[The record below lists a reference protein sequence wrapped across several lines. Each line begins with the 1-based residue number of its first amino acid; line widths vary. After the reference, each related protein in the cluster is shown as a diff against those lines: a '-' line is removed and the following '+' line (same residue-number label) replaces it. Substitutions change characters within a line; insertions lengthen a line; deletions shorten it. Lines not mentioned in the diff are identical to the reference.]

1 MRAVAAARGALARA
15 AARRPGAPPVAGRQ
29 GAQAGG
35 ASAYAPVTQAGRLLL
50 ARGADEPG
58 RPPEET
64 RSGLRGWPPAAPASR
79 GPGSRAPGPGRTS
92 SATGTCPE
100 PEPRVIWAEHLLREM
115 SNFPSVPSH
124 PSPSVHLWP
133 LLLAAPR
140 SHAAG
145 MASRV
150 PLHPGLA
157 GSRLVLAPRC
167 GTARL
172 RSRRWPPAVRA
183 RPPSDRPCLRRGPPG
198 PTRATPALGPSAPAV
213 RPDRLGAAARR
224 LGGARVGSRRPRRPR
239 RRVPRHSPAAHP
251 LPRARGSTDPRP
263 GAARPGR
270 PVQASLPACDAGRR
284 PSATWPRHRIVSS
297 DLVAGSSSS
306 YIQHCAVVC
315 GHQLAL
321 ALADD
326 RTFKVMHR
334 SAAFRHLWRGLTR
347 GRATGHPRPQL
358 YRGRSPSVLLSIAA
372 DCL

>member
-157 GSRLVLAPRC
+157 GSRLVLLILC
-167 GTARL
+167 
-172 RSRRWPPAVRA
+172 RA
-183 RPPSDRPCLRRGPPG
+183 
-198 PTRATPALGPSAPAV
+198 
-213 RPDRLGAAARR
+213 LGAART
-224 LGGARVGSRRPRRPR
+224 L
-239 RRVPRHSPAAHP
+239 
-251 LPRARGSTDPRP
+251 ARGRR
-263 GAARPGR
+263 A
-270 PVQASLPACDAGRR
+270 LDAPCRR
-284 PSATWPRHRIVSS
+284 PSLRVTLAGVRAPLG
-297 DLVAGSSSS
+297 LVT
-306 YIQHCAVVC
+306 
-315 GHQLAL
+315 AL
-321 ALADD
+321 
-326 RTFKVMHR
+326 
-334 SAAFRHLWRGLTR
+334 SHLT
-347 GRATGHPRPQL
+347 
-358 YRGRSPSVLLSIAA
+358 
-372 DCL
+372 

>member
-100 PEPRVIWAEHLLREM
+100 PEPRVIWAEHLLR
-115 SNFPSVPSH
+115 
-124 PSPSVHLWP
+124 
-133 LLLAAPR
+133 
-140 SHAAG
+140 
-145 MASRV
+145 
-150 PLHPGLA
+150 
-157 GSRLVLAPRC
+157 
-167 GTARL
+167 
-172 RSRRWPPAVRA
+172 
-183 RPPSDRPCLRRGPPG
+183 D
-198 PTRATPALGPSAPAV
+198 
-213 RPDRLGAAARR
+213 
-224 LGGARVGSRRPRRPR
+224 
-239 RRVPRHSPAAHP
+239 PAAHP

-284 PSATWPRHRIVSS
+284 PSATWPRHRIVS
-297 DLVAGSSSS
+297 
-306 YIQHCAVVC
+306 C
-315 GHQLAL
+315 GRFPAL
-321 ALADD
+321 
-326 RTFKVMHR
+326 
-334 SAAFRHLWRGLTR
+334 S
-347 GRATGHPRPQL
+347 
-358 YRGRSPSVLLSIAA
+358 
-372 DCL
+372 

>member
-100 PEPRVIWAEHLLREM
+100 PEPRVIWAEHLLREQLVGCHRGWRQ
-115 SNFPSVPSH
+115 SGVATD
-124 PSPSVHLWP
+124 P
-133 LLLAAPR
+133 L
-140 SHAAG
+140 
-145 MASRV
+145 

-183 RPPSDRPCLRRGPPG
+183 RPRPPIAPVFDEAPRAQRVQRPPWVH
-198 PTRATPALGPSAPAV
+198 PPLPSAPIASARLRGGSV
-213 RPDRLGAAARR
+213 ARGSARGGRGGRGAACRATARQLILCRALGAART
-224 LGGARVGSRRPRRPR
+224 L
-239 RRVPRHSPAAHP
+239 
-251 LPRARGSTDPRP
+251 ARGRR
-263 GAARPGR
+263 A
-270 PVQASLPACDAGRR
+270 LDAPCRR
-284 PSATWPRHRIVSS
+284 PSLRVTLAGVRAPLG
-297 DLVAGSSSS
+297 LVT
-306 YIQHCAVVC
+306 
-315 GHQLAL
+315 AL
-321 ALADD
+321 
-326 RTFKVMHR
+326 
-334 SAAFRHLWRGLTR
+334 SHLT
-347 GRATGHPRPQL
+347 
-358 YRGRSPSVLLSIAA
+358 
-372 DCL
+372 

>member
-183 RPPSDRPCLRRGPPG
+183 RPRVGGRRLGIASLTRLRSLRSPLSSTRPPG
-198 PTRATPALGPSAPAV
+198 PNACNA
-213 RPDRLGAAARR
+213 RPGSIRPCRPPRSPRRGCAAARWRAGR
-224 LGGARVGSRRPRRPR
+224 L
-239 RRVPRHSPAAHP
+239 AAAAAAAA
-251 LPRARGSTDPRP
+251 PRAAPQP
-263 GAARPGR
+263 
-270 PVQASLPACDAGRR
+270 
-284 PSATWPRHRIVSS
+284 
-297 DLVAGSSSS
+297 GSSSS
-306 YIQHCAVVC
+306 AARSGQHGPSPGGGAPW
-315 GHQLAL
+315 
-321 ALADD
+321 
-326 RTFKVMHR
+326 TP
-334 SAAFRHLWRGLTR
+334 
-347 GRATGHPRPQL
+347 RAGVPPC
-358 YRGRSPSVLLSIAA
+358 V
-372 DCL
+372 

>member
-183 RPPSDRPCLRRGPPG
+183 RPRVGGGEKGASPRGEQHIRGPPAWDRVAHAS
-198 PTRATPALGPSAPAV
+198 PEPPIAPVFDEAPRAQRVQRPPWVHPPLPSAPIASARLRGGSV
-213 RPDRLGAAARR
+213 ARGSARGGRGGRGAACRATARQLILCRALGAART
-224 LGGARVGSRRPRRPR
+224 L
-239 RRVPRHSPAAHP
+239 
-251 LPRARGSTDPRP
+251 ARGRR
-263 GAARPGR
+263 A
-270 PVQASLPACDAGRR
+270 LDAPCRR
-284 PSATWPRHRIVSS
+284 PSLRVTLAGVRAPLG
-297 DLVAGSSSS
+297 LVT
-306 YIQHCAVVC
+306 
-315 GHQLAL
+315 AL
-321 ALADD
+321 
-326 RTFKVMHR
+326 
-334 SAAFRHLWRGLTR
+334 SHLT
-347 GRATGHPRPQL
+347 
-358 YRGRSPSVLLSIAA
+358 
-372 DCL
+372 

>member
-100 PEPRVIWAEHLLREM
+100 PEPRVIWAEHLLREQLVGAWYTLQM
-115 SNFPSVPSH
+115 SSGLEAVRGSYRSAPFASRLGWIPACSGAP
-124 PSPSVHLWP
+124 LWDGAAP
-133 LLLAAPR
+133 QPPLAAGLGSR
-140 SHAAG
+140 R
-145 MASRV
+145 SRV
-150 PLHPGLA
+150 SGA
-157 GSRLVLAPRC
+157 
-167 GTARL
+167 
-172 RSRRWPPAVRA
+172 
-183 RPPSDRPCLRRGPPG
+183 SDRPCLRRGPPG

>member
-100 PEPRVIWAEHLLREM
+100 PEPRVIWAEHLLRDPFA
-115 SNFPSVPSH
+115 SRLGWIPACSGAP
-124 PSPSVHLWP
+124 LWDGAAP
-133 LLLAAPR
+133 QPPLAAGLGSR
-140 SHAAG
+140 R
-145 MASRV
+145 SRV
-150 PLHPGLA
+150 SGA
-157 GSRLVLAPRC
+157 
-167 GTARL
+167 
-172 RSRRWPPAVRA
+172 
-183 RPPSDRPCLRRGPPG
+183 SDRPCLRRGPPG

>member
-100 PEPRVIWAEHLLREM
+100 PEPRVIWAEHLLREQLVGAWYTLQM
-115 SNFPSVPSH
+115 SSGLEAVRGSYR
-124 PSPSVHLWP
+124 S
-133 LLLAAPR
+133 APF
-140 SHAAG
+140 
-145 MASRV
+145 ASR
-150 PLHPGLA
+150 LG
-157 GSRLVLAPRC
+157 
-167 GTARL
+167 
-172 RSRRWPPAVRA
+172 WIPA
-183 RPPSDRPCLRRGPPG
+183 S
-198 PTRATPALGPSAPAV
+198 
-213 RPDRLGAAARR
+213 
-224 LGGARVGSRRPRRPR
+224 
-239 RRVPRHSPAAHP
+239 HP

>member
-100 PEPRVIWAEHLLREM
+100 PEPRVIWAEHLLREQLVG
-115 SNFPSVPSH
+115 SGVATD
-124 PSPSVHLWP
+124 P
-133 LLLAAPR
+133 L
-140 SHAAG
+140 
-145 MASRV
+145 

-167 GTARL
+167 GTAR
-172 RSRRWPPAVRA
+172 
-183 RPPSDRPCLRRGPPG
+183 
-198 PTRATPALGPSAPAV
+198 
-213 RPDRLGAAARR
+213 
-224 LGGARVGSRRPRRPR
+224 
-239 RRVPRHSPAAHP
+239 PAAHP

>member
-167 GTARL
+167 GTAR
-172 RSRRWPPAVRA
+172 
-183 RPPSDRPCLRRGPPG
+183 
-198 PTRATPALGPSAPAV
+198 
-213 RPDRLGAAARR
+213 
-224 LGGARVGSRRPRRPR
+224 
-239 RRVPRHSPAAHP
+239 PAAHP

-284 PSATWPRHRIVSS
+284 PSATWPRHRIVS
-297 DLVAGSSSS
+297 
-306 YIQHCAVVC
+306 C
-315 GHQLAL
+315 GRFPAL
-321 ALADD
+321 
-326 RTFKVMHR
+326 
-334 SAAFRHLWRGLTR
+334 S
-347 GRATGHPRPQL
+347 
-358 YRGRSPSVLLSIAA
+358 
-372 DCL
+372 

>member
-172 RSRRWPPAVRA
+172 RSRRWPPAWDRVAHASPEPPIAPVFDEAPRA
-183 RPPSDRPCLRRGPPG
+183 QRVQRPPWVHPP
-198 PTRATPALGPSAPAV
+198 LPSAPIASARLRGGSV
-213 RPDRLGAAARR
+213 ARGSARGGRGGRGAACRATARQLILCRALGAART
-224 LGGARVGSRRPRRPR
+224 L
-239 RRVPRHSPAAHP
+239 
-251 LPRARGSTDPRP
+251 ARGRR
-263 GAARPGR
+263 A
-270 PVQASLPACDAGRR
+270 LDAPCRR
-284 PSATWPRHRIVSS
+284 PSLRVTLAGVRAPLG
-297 DLVAGSSSS
+297 LVT
-306 YIQHCAVVC
+306 
-315 GHQLAL
+315 AL
-321 ALADD
+321 
-326 RTFKVMHR
+326 
-334 SAAFRHLWRGLTR
+334 SHLT
-347 GRATGHPRPQL
+347 
-358 YRGRSPSVLLSIAA
+358 
-372 DCL
+372 